1 MYNCTLTAAP
11 LQTEAL
17 ATPPTRLRRSAPQRR
32 EHSSADIR
40 HITPQPY
47 EEAHKRKMADARSP
61 RKRGRDARRD
71 DSPPRRRP
79 PPKKQDKVDRKTE
92 CPFLLRVFCKRDG
105 HNKIDDYSPTSVPNC
120 EELQLYTWPDCTL
133 RELTDLVKHALSD
146 ARRPRCRL
154 SFAVVYPDKK
164 GQTAMKEVGLI
175 WSTNTARSAPKRN
188 GRRRDL
194 RFQRALRRAI
204 HPRRSTGPGP
214 VAGRGASS
222 SRRSRPAR
230 TRRLLPS
237 RTGV

>member
-1 MYNCTLTAAP
+1 
-11 LQTEAL
+11 
-17 ATPPTRLRRSAPQRR
+17 
-32 EHSSADIR
+32 
-40 HITPQPY
+40 
-47 EEAHKRKMADARSP
+47 MADARSP

-79 PPKKQDKVDRKTE
+79 PPKKQDTVDRKTE

-175 WSTNTARSAPKRN
+175 WSTNTARSAPEAERKTL
-188 GRRRDL
+188 RDL
-194 RFQRALRRAI
+194 RFQTGDFIDCAI
-204 HPRRSTGPGP
+204 HFPKINGPGGQYVGP
-214 VAGRGASS
+214 WGQLEPPESPGADASS
-222 SRRSRPAR
+222 
-230 TRRLLPS
+230 PS
-237 RTGV
+237 DFKKS